1 MGREIE
7 MKVEVTPEEFTSLYK
22 TFTGLQKNNFIAVT
36 QKKFIYK
43 KDEYFS
49 RFLTDEERILNKEP
63 KVIRI
68 RSEKEDG
75 QFEQTIAQ
83 LSKSVTEGLSVFDRY
98 FELQKN
104 SSAKENAFFTIK
116 FKTIENGIEFNKED
130 ETFVEN
136 AEVLR
141 ELFAVSKFHN
151 YFNKEKR
158 AFGFICHLADCP
170 QVEFH
175 AELENVN
182 GFTYLEVE
190 NTKTDA
196 SPEEVKSNL
205 EKLFTVLGLDPS
217 KKDPRSW
224 FKIIN
229 GIK

>member
-7 MKVEVTPEEFTSLYK
+7 MKVPVTEADFTRLYR
-22 TFTGLQKNNFIAVT
+22 TFTGSEKTDSVAVT
-36 QKKFIYK
+36 EKTFIYK

-49 RFLTDEERILNKEP
+49 RFLTEEERFAHKEP

-68 RSEKEDG
+68 RSEKEDA
-75 QFEQTIAQ
+75 QFESAVQQISQTPAACDFE
-83 LSKSVTEGLSVFDRY
+83 KY
-98 FELQKN
+98 FEQQKN
-104 SSAKENAFFTIK
+104 SSTNEKAFFTIK

-136 AEVLR
+136 ADVLR
-141 ELFAVSKFHN
+141 ELFDVTEFHK
-151 YFNKEKR
+151 YFCKEKR
-158 AFGFICHLADCP
+158 SFGFMCHLAECP
-170 QVEFH
+170 QIEFH

-190 NTKTDA
+190 NTETDA
-196 SPEEVKSNL
+196 SPEEVKVQL

-217 KKDPRSW
+217 KKDSRSW
-224 FKIIN
+224 MKIIN